1 MKTTLSNQSKYAFDG
16 SKSINTLNSDVYRQ
30 GNAYDALAQK
40 SIVKMSINNN
50 QSVQDMLSENPQ
62 LEGLVF

>member
-16 SKSINTLNSDVYRQ
+16 SKSINALNSDVYRQ
-30 GNAYDALAQK
+30 GNAYDELAQK
-40 SIVKMSINNN
+40 SLVQMSINNN